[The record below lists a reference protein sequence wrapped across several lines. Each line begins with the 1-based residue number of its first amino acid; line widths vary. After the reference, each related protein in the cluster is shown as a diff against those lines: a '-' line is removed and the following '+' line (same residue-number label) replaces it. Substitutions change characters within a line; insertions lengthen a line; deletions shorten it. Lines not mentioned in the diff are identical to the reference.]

1 MKGNKK
7 KILIVLISMLF
18 ITLTVNGQKFF
29 FIGENSYPRTE
40 ESFALQSNSDDGE
53 DLNVLFAKDGA
64 TAIIALTTKSS
75 LSGTLFSGKLIIYLD
90 DGTVITCMDRGESY
104 YVDDTAQ
111 AVYSLTNEQVNK
123 MKNSN
128 INTVRYTLKIYDI
141 KEVNRSASNK
151 AISTKDLIAKFY
163 NNLDSVNEVAD
174 KKEQNP
180 KKTKLDAL
188 KGGLNNEQGQ
198 SNGDSYATSYYG
210 SPGSGNGTD
219 GYGLSGRSL
228 VSKGK
233 VQQECNESGRVV
245 VKIVVDRNGK
255 VISATPGVRGTTNNN
270 PCLLEPAKKTAF
282 TYKWN
287 TDSNA
292 PSQQIGFVVVNYT
305 LGE

>member
-7 KILIVLISMLF
+7 KILIVLISVLF
-18 ITLTVNGQKFF
+18 ITLTATGQNLF
-29 FIGENSYPRTE
+29 FIDENSYPCT
-40 ESFALQSNSDDGE
+40 ESFALQSNLDDGE

-64 TAIIALTTKSS
+64 TPIIGVTTKSS
-75 LSGTLFSGKLIIYLD
+75 LPGTLFSGKLIIYLD

-111 AVYSLTNEQVNK
+111 VVYSLTNEQVNK

-151 AISTKDLIAKFY
+151 AISTKGLIAKFY
-163 NNLDSVNEVAD
+163 NNLDSINEVAV

-180 KKTKLDAL
+180 RKTKLDAL
-188 KGGLNNEQGQ
+188 MGGLNNEQGQ

-210 SPGSGNGTD
+210 SPESGNGSD

-233 VQQECNESGRVV
+233 VQQECNEEGRVV
-245 VKIVVDRNGK
+245 VRIVVDRTGV
-255 VISATPGVRGTTNNN
+255 VISATPGVKGTTNNN
-270 PCLLEPAKKTAF
+270 PCLLDPAKKTAF
-282 TYKWN
+282 MHKWN
-287 TDSNA
+287 TDFNA